1 MVTVGWWNG
10 CEFKKKKNF
19 YIISGFY
26 FTNDLAHRDAAG
38 DYKIIG
44 REGDAIRNH
53 DVWLSVT
60 EIESVMV
67 SR

>member
-1 MVTVGWWNG
+1 MGLTGG
-10 CEFKKKKNF
+10 LTGEFDKNLLHC
-19 YIISGFY
+19 SGFY
-26 FTNDLAHRDAAG
+26 FTNDLAYRDAAG